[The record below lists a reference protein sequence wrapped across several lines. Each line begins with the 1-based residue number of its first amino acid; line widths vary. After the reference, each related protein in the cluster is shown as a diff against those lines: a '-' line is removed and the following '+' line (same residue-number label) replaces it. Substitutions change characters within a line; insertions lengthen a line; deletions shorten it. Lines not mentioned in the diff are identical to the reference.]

1 MKYYEINETAARQ
14 ARECWSFRDYQYGS
28 KTAEYK
34 AQVDECYSLVD
45 KLPDDLKERGA
56 TMADRYA
63 RRLAEWYNKQFRI
76 EMMCPSVM
84 ISGGSN
90 FPVRKK
96 EKQNAA
102 RDKHYQLYDEI
113 QKIPEKI
120 KGLLRN
126 TNIIKSGE
134 ADAIEQLRNKL
145 AKAEALQTE
154 MKATNAYYR
163 KHKTMKGYKNYS
175 DKKAEMLD
183 NAIKESFDSVPFAS
197 YTLTNNNGKIR
208 NTRKRISELERLKE
222 TATEQTNETYN
233 TDLFEIIENA
243 DIMRLQLRFDGKPDA
258 DTRTVLKQNGF
269 RWSPSNGV
277 WQRQLTDNAKFAL
290 ERVIEEL
297 KVRQKNDT

>member
-1 MKYYEINETAARQ
+1 MKYYEINETDARH
-14 ARECWSFRDYQYGS
+14 AHECWSFRDYQHGS

-34 AQVDECYSLVD
+34 TRVDECYSLVD
-45 KLPDDLKERGA
+45 KLPDDLKEKGA

-102 RDKHYQLYDEI
+102 QGRHYQLYDEI
-113 QKIPEKI
+113 QNIPNKI
-120 KGLLRN
+120 KTLVNG
-126 TNIIKSGE
+126 TNIIKSGD
-134 ADAIEQLRNKL
+134 ADAVEQLRKK
-145 AKAEALQTE
+145 AEKAEALQTE
-154 MKATNAYYR
+154 MKAANAYYR
-163 KHKTMKGYKNYS
+163 KNKTLKGYKDYT
-175 DKKAEMLD
+175 DERATELD
-183 NAIKESFDSVPFAS
+183 EAIKESMYGVPFPPYA
-197 YTLTNNNGKIR
+197 LTNNNAKIR
-208 NTRKRISELERLKE
+208 NTKARIAELERLKE
-222 TATEQTNETYN
+222 AAETATEQTKDEYK
-233 TDLFEIIENA
+233 TDLFEVVENA
-243 DIMRLQLRFDGKPDA
+243 EIMRLQLKFDGKPDA

-290 ERVIEEL
+290 KRVIKEL
-297 KVRQKNDT
+297 KRSV